1 MFALNIAQT
10 RPDLAAGT
18 SLAMSGSPTVTNL
31 LEVNKLLQEAIRS
44 QDWKL
49 KFVPIPL
56 EQARI
61 IAFSDASWAN
71 AEELKS
77 QAGYLVFVTGPEVF
91 TPAGDAA
98 SLVEWKSHKIRRRCR
113 STLAAETMSLDA
125 ATDAALFTREL
136 LAEICIEGYQPTHSG
151 RLDETIFPTSMA
163 TDCRSLFDLLIKD
176 GPLSSAQEKRLTLD
190 IGALREVAEELEPT
204 GEMMKEIYRWVPT
217 NVQRAD
223 HLTKLKPAAELR
235 EILDRNWISMVAD
248 EEPTTSSSPTRSALW
263 AAAAL
268 VGRAIQ
274 LGLLKYRGMQSWHA
288 S

>member
-98 SLVEWKSHKIRRRCR
+98 SLAEWKSHKIRRRCR

-176 GPLSSAQEKRLTLD
+176 GPLSSTQEKRLTLD

-248 EEPTTSSSPTRSALW
+248 EETTSTPSPTRSVLW
-263 AAAAL
+263 AAAAW
-268 VGRAIQ
+268 VSRASL
-274 LGLLKYRGMQSWHA
+274 LGLLKYRGMQSRPE